1 MALPAEHNT
10 WVDEDYGSSPDYEPI
25 FRECRLL
32 PPTSTTTAADVGK
45 LWVVGKRLGEVSTI
59 VPTPD
64 RGESDRETW
73 LALSKAWAAIGG
85 LETFATLLERFTHAG
100 NITRLIKSGESG
112 DTDED
117 EWICQRVRRW
127 RNFILAGDFP
137 ALATGNCQIGDV
149 VVLLDGAPLEVI
161 LRPVGDGFRLVG
173 RAVAAYVTSNDWKC
187 FETGSL
193 EDFEQFCLV

>member
-85 LETFATLLERFTHAG
+85 LETFATSWSVSRMPEISRGLSSRGNLEILTRTSGYARGCVGGAISSSLGISRRLLQVTA
-100 NITRLIKSGESG
+100 KSG
-112 DTDED
+112 T
-117 EWICQRVRRW
+117 
-127 RNFILAGDFP
+127 
-137 ALATGNCQIGDV
+137 
-149 VVLLDGAPLEVI
+149 LLCFSTAP
-161 LRPVGDGFRLVG
+161 P
-173 RAVAAYVTSNDWKC
+173 WK
-187 FETGSL
+187 
-193 EDFEQFCLV
+193 